1 MRALRGRAETI
12 EDDRTVTREVVED
25 TRTTGEPAVRVWT
38 PHRQVAFGRRDTRS
52 EGYETAQA
60 AAREHDFPTYERGV
74 GGRAVA
80 YTGNTVA
87 FARMEPI
94 EDIREGMQDRYSSAT
109 TDLQVALTR
118 LGVSASPGEP
128 PDSFCPGSHSL
139 QVRGD
144 GKIVGIAQ
152 RIQRGVALVAGI
164 VIVSDPET
172 IASVLTDVYAP
183 LDVPFDTD
191 SVGSIESASGEN
203 ALDAE
208 RVTREIEQSLAGDE
222 YGVERVRQD

>member
-12 EDDRTVTREVVED
+12 EADRAVTREIVEG
-25 TRTTGEPAVRVWT
+25 TRDTGEPAVRVWT
-38 PHRQVAFGRRDTRS
+38 PHRQVAFGRQDTHA

-60 AAREHDFPTYERGV
+60 AAEIHDFPTYERRV

-87 FARMEPI
+87 FARTEPI
-94 EDIREGMQDRYSSAT
+94 EDIREGMQERYSSAT
-109 TDLQVALTR
+109 TDIQVALTR
-118 LGVSASPGEP
+118 LGVHVYPGEP

-139 QVRGD
+139 QAD

-164 VIVSDPET
+164 VVVRDHAT
-172 IASVLTDVYAP
+172 IAAVLEEVYAP

-191 SVGSIESASGEN
+191 SVGSIEHSGGESGP
-203 ALDAE
+203 E
-208 RVTREIEQSLAGDE
+208 QVTQEIEQALTGNE
-222 YGVERVRQD
+222 YSIERVRQD

>member
-12 EDDRTVTREVVED
+12 EADRAVTRDVVEN
-25 TRTTGEPAVRVWT
+25 TRDTGEPAVRVWT
-38 PHRQVAFGRRDTRS
+38 PHKQVAFGRRDTRS

-60 AAREHDFPTYERGV
+60 AAEEHGFPTYERGV

-87 FARMEPI
+87 FARTEPI

-109 TDLQVALTR
+109 TDLQVALSR
-118 LGVSASPGEP
+118 LGVHASPGEP

-139 QVRGD
+139 QIRD
-144 GKIVGIAQ
+144 TGKIVGIAQ

-164 VIVSDPET
+164 VVVCDHGSIVS
-172 IASVLTDVYAP
+172 VLADVYAP
-183 LDVPFDTD
+183 LDVPFDPD
-191 SVGSIESASGEN
+191 SVGSIESAESDTDPEQ
-203 ALDAE
+203 
-208 RVTREIEQSLAGDE
+208 VTREIERSLAGE
-222 YGVERVRQD
+222 GYNVERVRQD

>member
-12 EDDRTVTREVVED
+12 EADRAVTREMVED
-25 TRTTGEPAVRVWT
+25 TRTTDESAVRVWT
-38 PHRQVAFGRRDTRS
+38 PHRQIAFGRRDTRA
-52 EGYETAQA
+52 EGYESARSA
-60 AAREHDFPTYERGV
+60 AETHDFPTYERRV

-87 FARMEPI
+87 FARTESI
-94 EDIREGMQDRYSSAT
+94 EDIREGMQARYSSAT

-118 LGVSASPGEP
+118 LGVHVYPGEP

-139 QVRGD
+139 QAD

-164 VIVSDPET
+164 VIVSDYAT
-172 IASVLTDVYAP
+172 IAAVLEEVYAS

-191 SVGSIESASGEN
+191 SVGSV
-203 ALDAE
+203 E
-208 RVTREIEQSLAGDE
+208 RAGGDSDPEQVTHEIEQALAGEE
-222 YGVERVRQD
+222 YTVERVRQD

>member
-12 EDDRTVTREVVED
+12 ESDRAVTRDVAEH
-25 TRTTGEPAVRVWT
+25 TRETGDPAVRVWR
-38 PHRQVAFGRRDTRS
+38 PHEQVAFGRRDTRS

-60 AAREHDFPTYERGV
+60 AAKEHGFPTYEREV

-109 TDLQVALTR
+109 TDLQVALSR
-118 LGVSASPGEP
+118 LGVHVSPGEP

-139 QVRGD
+139 QIRD
-144 GKIVGIAQ
+144 TGKIVGIAQ

-164 VIVSDPET
+164 VVVCDHES
-172 IASVLTDVYAP
+172 IANVLAEVYAP
-183 LDVPFDTD
+183 LDIPFDPD
-191 SVGSIESASGEN
+191 SVGSIESAESDTDPEQ
-203 ALDAE
+203 
-208 RVTREIEQSLAGDE
+208 VTREIERSLAGEE
-222 YGVERVRQD
+222 YEVERVRQD